1 MPNRYRRPTVGVT
14 VRLGVET
21 RELLDQVAKARRLSL
36 AATIEQLV
44 IEESNRL
51 GPPKKKRDR
60 Q

>member
-1 MPNRYRRPTVGVT
+1 MSNRLRRPTVGVT
-14 VRLGVET
+14 VRLGMEA

-44 IEESNRL
+44 IEESQRL
-51 GPPKKKRDR
+51 GPPKKRGVK